1 MKALISATA
10 IAAAALLGACSTQ
23 QPATNA
29 DMAKQGAGAPST
41 PTVAQDGTLIGPD
54 GRTLYVFSRDARGSG
69 KSVCVDQ
76 CAVNWPPL
84 GVAATAKPIGDYTVG
99 TRADGSKQW
108 AYKGM
113 PLYYFVKDTK
123 PGDKSG
129 QGVGGVWSVAR
140 P

>member
-1 MKALISATA
+1 MKALNSATTLA
-10 IAAAALLGACSTQ
+10 VAALLGACSTQ

-29 DMAKQGAGAPST
+29 DMARQGAGAPST
-41 PTVAQDGTLIGPD
+41 PTVAQDGSLIGPD

-84 GVAATAKPIGDYTVG
+84 GVAATAKPIGDYTVI

-123 PGDKSG
+123 AGDKLG
-129 QGVGGVWSVAR
+129 QGVGGVWAVAK

>member
-1 MKALISATA
+1 MKALITATA

-41 PTVAQDGTLIGPD
+41 PTVTQDGTLIGPD
-54 GRTLYVFSRDARGSG
+54 GRTLYFFSRDARGSG
-69 KSVCVDQ
+69 KSACVDQ
-76 CAVNWPPL
+76 CATNWPPL
-84 GVAATAKPIGDYTVG
+84 AVAATAKPIGDYTIVS
-99 TRADGSKQW
+99 RADGSKQW

-113 PLYYFVKDTK
+113 PLYYFAKDTK
-123 PGDKSG
+123 PGDKTG
-129 QGVGGVWSVAR
+129 QGMGGVWTVAR